1 MRVLLDT
8 HAFLWY
14 TAGDA
19 QLSPDAKRLIDDRS
33 NDRLLSVGALWE
45 MAIKSSQ
52 KKLQLGGPFDTLIPA
67 LLRANEF
74 RLLGVS
80 VEHTAAVSVLPFPQS
95 GHRDPFDRLMAAQ
108 CVVEGVPIVSR
119 DGLLD
124 DYGIRRI
131 W

>member
-1 MRVLLDT
+1 MRVLVDT

-19 QLSPDAKRLIDDRS
+19 HLSPDARRLIDDRS

-52 KKLQLGGPFDTLIPA
+52 KKLQLGGPFDLLIPA
-67 LLRANEF
+67 LLRANGL

-80 VEHTAAVSVLPFPQS
+80 VEHAAAVSTLPFPRS
-95 GHRDPFDRLMAAQ
+95 GHRDPFDRLMVAQ
-108 CVVEGVPIVSR
+108 CLVEGVPIISQ

-124 DYGIRRI
+124 DYAITRL